1 MGQPY
6 DLAGKTFKL
15 WNMLNIINYDYEIE
29 DI

>member
-6 DLAGKTFKL
+6 VLAGKTSKL